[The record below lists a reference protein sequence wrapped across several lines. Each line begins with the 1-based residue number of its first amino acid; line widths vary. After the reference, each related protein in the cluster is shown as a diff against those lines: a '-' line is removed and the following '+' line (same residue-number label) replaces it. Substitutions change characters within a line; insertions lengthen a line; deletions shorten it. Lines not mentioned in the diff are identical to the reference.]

1 MRCQTTSS
9 EWDAVRNIRLIAR
22 LDIKGP
28 NLIKGIHLEGLRVI
42 GSPSEHALRYYLQGV
57 DELIYMDCVA
67 SLYGRNHLGDIVSSA
82 AKDIF
87 VPMTVGGGIRSV
99 DDATQILRAGA
110 DKVAVNTAA
119 VANPQLI
126 TEIARRFGS
135 QCMVLSIEAK
145 QVGLERWEV
154 YTDNGRERTGL
165 DVIEWVKRGV
175 ALGAGEVLLTSV
187 DREGTRKGFDSA
199 LVRAVTAEVS
209 VPVIASGGMGKP
221 EDLLEVVREGGADA
235 VAMADILHYKRAE
248 IGEIRAAAKA
258 VGLGVRHYELT

>member
-1 MRCQTTSS
+1 M
-9 EWDAVRNIRLIAR
+9 RNIRLIAR

-28 NLIKGIHLEGLRVI
+28 NLIKGVHLEGLRVI
-42 GSPSEHALRYYLQGV
+42 GAPNEHALRYYLQGA

-67 SLYGRNHLGDIVSSA
+67 SLYGRNHLGNIVRSA
-82 AKDIF
+82 AENIF

-99 DDATQILRAGA
+99 DDATQILRQGA

-126 TEIARRFGS
+126 TDIARRFGS

-145 QVGLERWEV
+145 HVGPERWEV

-175 ALGAGEVLLTSV
+175 AMGAGEILLTSI
-187 DREGTRKGFDSA
+187 DREGTRKGFDID
-199 LVRAVTAEVS
+199 LVKAVAAEVS

-221 EDLLEVVREGGADA
+221 EDVLEVVSGGADA

-248 IGEIRAAAKA
+248 IGDIRAVAEAA
-258 VGLGVRHYELT
+258 GLGVRHYERT